1 MVSEKWYLSDQVLVL
16 DHPQLS
22 PYSLGDALSSHQ
34 VANQHRSRT
43 DIHCRDRQYQSS
55 DAGSRT
61 FMNHGPEFTF

>member
-22 PYSLGDALSSHQ
+22 AYSLGDALSSHQ

-43 DIHCRDRQYQSS
+43 DIHCRDQQYQLS
-55 DAGSRT
+55 DASSRI
-61 FMNHGPEFTF
+61 FMNHGPDFTF